1 MLFLVGS
8 NHRSAPVGIRER
20 MAFPSDGLPDALAR
34 LRAKEEIL
42 EAMIL
47 STCNR
52 VEVLV
57 RTNRGSR
64 SGLAAVREFLCAEHG
79 LKPAELDRYCYQLEE
94 LEVVRHLFRV
104 ASGVDSMIV
113 GEPQILGQVKQ
124 AYRFAKANHTTGPV
138 LERLM
143 QHCLATAKRIRT
155 ETGISRHA
163 VSVAYAAV
171 ELASKIFGKL
181 KNRKVLLLGA
191 GKMSDLLARHL
202 VSHEVAPLIVTSRTY
217 NRAVASAERYG
228 GRAVHWD
235 DGLAHLSKV
244 DIVVSCTGAARPIL
258 TKKDVARALRARRS
272 GALFLIDIAVPRDI
286 ETDVNNLDNVYLY
299 DIDALEGVVEHN
311 LDERRQ
317 AARDAHRAIEN
328 EVAQFSRWRQGQ
340 EVVPII
346 VSLRKALLAIGDREL
361 ERMRRKLGELDERQQ
376 QAVEELARGVI
387 HKVLHRPIIHLR
399 RSAERGD
406 MLTNIVLYQEIFGL
420 QESDATSD
428 GTRAADSP
436 SEEPDEPD
444 EPTGPQRAL
453 RGGKDD

>member
-20 MAFPSDGLPDALAR
+20 MAFPSDGLSDALAR
-34 LRAKEEIL
+34 LLAKEGIL

-57 RTNRGSR
+57 RTNPGST
-64 SGLAAVREFLCAEHG
+64 SGLAAVRDFLCAEHG
-79 LKPAELDRYCYQLEE
+79 LAPDELDRYCYQLEQ
-94 LEVVRHLFRV
+94 LEVVRHVFQV
-104 ASGVDSMIV
+104 ASGLDSMIV

-124 AYRFAKANHTTGPV
+124 AYRFAKANHATGPV
-138 LERLM
+138 LEHLL
-143 QHCLATAKRIRT
+143 QHCLATAKRVRT

-181 KNRKVLLLGA
+181 EGRKALLLGA

-202 VSHEVAPLIVTSRTY
+202 VSHEVAPLIVASRTY
-217 NRAVASAERYG
+217 NRAVAAAERYG

-235 DGLAHLSKV
+235 DGLGQLSQV

-258 TKKDVARALRARRS
+258 TKKDVARAMRARRS

-286 ETDVNNLDNVYLY
+286 ETNVNDLDNVYLY
-299 DIDALEGVVEHN
+299 DIDALEGVVAHN
-311 LDERRQ
+311 LDERRE
-317 AARDAHRAIEN
+317 AARNARRAIEN
-328 EVAQFSRWRQGQ
+328 EVGQFNRWRQGQ

-346 VSLRKALLAIGDREL
+346 VSLRKALLGIGDREL
-361 ERMRRKLGELDERQQ
+361 ERVRRKLGELDERQQ
-376 QAVEELARGVI
+376 RAVEELARGVI
-387 HKVLHRPIIHLR
+387 HKVLHRPIVHLR

-420 QESDATSD
+420 QESDLSSD
-428 GTRAADSP
+428 DVLAEDNRS
-436 SEEPDEPD
+436 DEPD
-444 EPTGPQRAL
+444 EPTGSQHQL
-453 RGGKDD
+453 LGGKNE